1 VRRFLPILILLIGAV
16 ALYVD
21 FFPGARFV
29 VFSNINAGFNQPLET
44 KLGLDLQG
52 GYSATYQALPITKN
66 GVTSTPDAGAMET
79 IRTIVENRV
88 NTTGAGEIVVETQG
102 NDQIVVQVP
111 GATNR
116 DEINKLV
123 GEAGSLTFVPLDRA
137 TYGSIDPTTG
147 NVTAGT
153 KPLPDVGADGV
164 TGFPQPLFSGD
175 QVDGSQVSTFYDT
188 QQNPPTWAVNLALKS
203 DASTAFST
211 WSSANVGS
219 YFMIVLDGKVIEHP
233 FIKSAITTGKAEISG
248 GFTAQ
253 TAQQLTTILQYGA
266 LPFPLQLATS
276 TQIPATLGQSF
287 LNETLLAGAIG
298 ILLVMLFMLIYYRL
312 PGAIACLALSYY
324 GVVVL
329 SIFRIIPVTLSLAGI
344 AGFVLSVGMAVDA
357 NILIFERTKEELRT
371 GKTLVSAVE
380 AGFNRAWNSIL
391 DSNVSSLITAS
402 ILYFGP
408 SAPTIKGFALVLM
421 IGVLTSMFTAVT
433 VSRTLLRQVVHR
445 QSAHKAWMYGVSD
458 EEFQA
463 RAISGRMGRRE
474 ARSRV

>member
-1 VRRFLPILILLIGAV
+1 MRRFLPILILLIGAV

-29 VFSNINAGFNQPLET
+29 VFSNIDAGFNQPLDT
-44 KLGLDLQG
+44 KLGLDLKG
-52 GYSATYQALPITKN
+52 GFSATYQAVPVPGT
-66 GVTSTPDAGAMET
+66 TTQPDAAAMDT
-79 IRTIVENRV
+79 IRNIVENRV
-88 NTTGAGEIVVETQG
+88 NSTGAVEAVVETQG
-102 NDQIVVQVP
+102 DNQILVQIP
-111 GATNR
+111 GATDR
-116 DEINKLV
+116 KTVEGLV
-123 GEAGSLTFVPLDRA
+123 GQSGLLTFIPLDRA
-137 TYGSIDPTTG
+137 TYGYQDLTTG
-147 NVTAGT
+147 TSIAGT
-153 KPLPDVGADGV
+153 KPLPIAGQDVK

-175 QVDGSQVSTFYDT
+175 QVDGSQVNVFYDT
-188 QQNPPTWAVNLALKS
+188 QQNPPVWAVNLALKS
-203 DASTAFST
+203 TASTAFST

-219 YFMIVLDGKVIEHP
+219 YFMIVLDNKVVEVP

-253 TAQQLTTILQYGA
+253 TAQQLATILQYGA
-266 LPFPLQLATS
+266 LPFPLVQLS
-276 TQIPATLGQSF
+276 SSDIPATLGQSF

-298 ILLVMLFMLIYYRL
+298 ILLVGLFMLVYYRL
-312 PGAIACLALSYY
+312 PGAIAVMALSYY
-324 GVVVL
+324 GIVVL
-329 SIFRIIPVTLSLAGI
+329 AIFRIVPVTLTLAGI

-391 DSNVSSLITAS
+391 DSNVSSLITAT
-402 ILYFGP
+402 ILYFGG
-408 SAPTIKGFALVLM
+408 SSTVKGFALVLM

-445 QSAHKAWMYGVSD
+445 QSAHKAWMYGVTD

-463 RAISGRMGRRE
+463 RATTARMGSRRE